1 MRTYTQVID
10 SPTWALRESRRRGP
24 SLWCI

>member
-1 MRTYTQVID
+1 MQTYTQVID